1 MSLPRA
7 RILRGVAGTRPEPT
21 RPYAVRL
28 PAEVAAAHAEAA
40 RIVARAEAE
49 GHAVLMR
56 AKETVEARAAV
67 AAGEAREAEML
78 RLVAV
83 AARLEARERAQA
95 EGEIERITLLAR
107 LLAERVI
114 HAEIAASPTVVGAMA
129 RELVAEARGARA
141 VVVHVCPADVLEVE
155 RAMLA
160 AGRAAVS
167 VRPDASLG
175 PGSMI
180 VTSDV
185 GTVDGRVEVLLPRL
199 VSVLV
204 EALENG

>member
-7 RILRGVAGTRPEPT
+7 RILRSATGARPELT

-56 AKETVEARAAV
+56 AKETVDARAAI
-67 AAGEAREAEML
+67 AAAEAREAELL

-83 AARLEARERAQA
+83 AARLEARERTLA

-114 HAEIAASPTVVGAMA
+114 HAEVAASPATLGVMA
-129 RELVAEARGARA
+129 RELVAEARGART
-141 VVVHVCPADVLEVE
+141 VVVNVSPGDVLEVE
-155 RAMLA
+155 RAMRVM
-160 AGRAAVS
+160 GNAAVT
-167 VRPDASLG
+167 VRADTTLG
-175 PGSMI
+175 PGSMV

-185 GTVDGRVEVLLPRL
+185 GTVDGRIEVLLPRL

-204 EALENG
+204 EALKHG